1 MCAAR
6 YGITLC
12 VSVRI
17 GLRLVSVR
25 LMLAHKASEYIIPAS
40 EPYPNYARQAK
51 ALTEARQGT
60 PRLKDVNAQVLQQIL
75 RRLETAFEDMNRK
88 GLGFPR
94 FKKFGR
100 MRSFV
105 FPQFKSNPLSGNQ
118 IKLPALGWIKMI
130 LSRPIPEGF
139 ELKQV
144 RILRKAS
151 GYFAMLSRRV

>member
-1 MCAAR
+1 M
-6 YGITLC
+6 
-12 VSVRI
+12 
-17 GLRLVSVR
+17 
-25 LMLAHKASEYIIPAS
+25 
-40 EPYPNYARQAK
+40 
-51 ALTEARQGT
+51 TEARQGN

-118 IKLPALGWIKMI
+118 IKADGIGMDQNDFVSPN
-130 LSRPIPEGF
+130 S
-139 ELKQV
+139 
-144 RILRKAS
+144 
-151 GYFAMLSRRV
+151 